1 VLDEVL
7 VLESD
12 RAMLLAAKDLA
23 QAKESLLRAASCLDA
38 LKPQEEQQNEYN
50 RLEYLDNQIIYNES
64 ALAVWLA
71 QGDLQEHQKLREK
84 QKELVQSRAIL
95 DAKLSG
101 KELND

>member
-1 VLDEVL
+1 
-7 VLESD
+7 LE
-12 RAMLLAAKDLA
+12 
-23 QAKESLLRAASCLDA
+23 A
-38 LKPQEEQQNEYN
+38 LKPQEKQQNDYN
-50 RLEYLDNQIIYNES
+50 RLEYLDNQIVYNES

-84 QKELVQSRAIL
+84 QTELVQARAIL